1 MSLVETVKRAGIIGC
16 GGAGFPAHVKVDSK
30 VEVVM
35 ANGAECEPLLN
46 TDQRVMEHYADD
58 LVTGLA
64 LIMKH
69 VGAARGIIG
78 LKQGYHLAIEV
89 LSAKIAGVDG
99 VELGILPNTYPSGDE
114 QIMVTELTGKI
125 VPEGGIPL
133 QINTVVSNV
142 LTMVQIA
149 RAEKGQVVTEREVTL
164 VGEVKKPQVVT
175 AAIGTPIAD
184 LVALAQPTM
193 PVEDIVIIDGGP
205 MMGKIVEG
213 DDAMNKTTSGLV
225 FLAADHPLVVQ
236 RTLPMPALVRRSVSA
251 CCQCRECT
259 ELCSRYMQGHDI
271 QPHLMMR
278 SLAYESGTPTG
289 APTSAMTAAFI
300 CSQCGLCEF
309 ACPMDLS
316 PRRAYAELLA
326 GFTEAGMKN
335 PHTEAPTAV
344 HEFRQ
349 YRKVGKDRLI
359 RRYRLGDYESHSL
372 NLVRMPDPPMV
383 RLSLV
388 QHIGAPS
395 QPVVEVGQAVAKG
408 DLVAQIPEGKL
419 GANLHASISGTVTSV
434 NSRRIV
440 IEGQR

>member
-1 MSLVETVKRAGIIGC
+1 MSLVETVRDAGIIGC
-16 GGAGFPAHVKVDSK
+16 GGAGFPTHVKVDSK
-30 VEVVM
+30 VDLVL

-58 LVTGLA
+58 LVAGLT
-64 LIMKH
+64 LIMQN
-69 VGAARGIIG
+69 VGAARGIIA
-78 LKQGYHLAIEV
+78 LKQSYHLAIKA
-89 LSAKIAGVDG
+89 LKAKIAGIDG

-114 QIMVTELTGKI
+114 QITVTELTGKI

-133 QINTVVSNV
+133 QIGAVVSNV
-142 LTMVQIA
+142 LTMVQVA
-149 RAEKGQVVTEREVTL
+149 RAVKGQVVTQREVTL

-175 AAIGTPIAD
+175 APIGTPIAD
-184 LVALAQPTM
+184 LMALAQPKLPT
-193 PVEDIVIIDGGP
+193 EDMVIIDGGP
-205 MMGKIVEG
+205 MMGNIVEP

-236 RTLPMPALVRRSVSA
+236 KTLPMSALVRRSISA

-278 SLAYESGTPTG
+278 SLAYENKE
-289 APTSAMTAAFI
+289 PTSATTAAFI

-326 GFTEAGMKN
+326 GYRKAGMKN
-335 PHTEAPTAV
+335 PHTEAPAAV

-372 NLVRMPDPPMV
+372 TLTRMPDPPMV
-383 RLSLV
+383 RLSLT

-395 QPVVEVGQAVAKG
+395 QPVVQIGQAVSKG
-408 DLVAQIPEGKL
+408 DLVARIPDGKL
-419 GANLHASISGTVTSV
+419 GANLHASISGKVTSV
-434 NSRRIV
+434 NSQRIL
-440 IEGQR
+440 IEG